1 MFKKIINASI
11 KLVQNYLP
19 EPFIFASLLTL
30 VAFVIAMPVCRQSP
44 IEVLENW
51 GSGVWSLLAFSMQMA
66 LILVCGSALADSPS
80 VKKGLNSLARIAKT
94 PITAIALVSFVSA
107 VACWRN
113 WGFGLIVG
121 VVFAKSIA
129 RNLKGVDYR
138 LLIASAYSGFVV
150 WHGGISGSV
159 PLTIATE
166 GEALSKATAG
176 VITHAVPISQTIF
189 SLYNLLISIAII
201 VALVVVN
208 SLMHPKKEEVVS
220 IDPKLLEEKEPE
232 RKLIEPTLSYFSYG
246 LDLLCLFDDFQRSIV
261 RFECGNSPF
270 LVSRLAAAQN
280 TSQIRGGIHQGS
292 SRKCRNNVA
301 VSLLCRYNGH
311 YDGSRRE
318 RIVACRSDKRF
329 LYLGIEP
336 TYLSDTYI
344 PQCRLG
350 KCLCAFGRRAVGGAS
365 SDNDAGRSSLG
376 SSTLAYGNVNCLG
389 RRLDQPYTTILGN
402 SGTRNRQIGSK
413 RHHGILSYQPDNN
426 GNNHLIGI
434 VSLVVR
440 IKRRSIEIKRRF
452 V

>member
-51 GSGVWSLLAFSMQMA
+51 GLGVWSLLAFSMQMA

-107 VACWRN
+107 VACWIN

-176 VITHAVPISQTIF
+176 VL
-189 SLYNLLISIAII
+189 SL
-201 VALVVVN
+201 
-208 SLMHPKKEEVVS
+208 
-220 IDPKLLEEKEPE
+220 
-232 RKLIEPTLSYFSYG
+232 
-246 LDLLCLFDDFQRSIV
+246 
-261 RFECGNSPF
+261 
-270 LVSRLAAAQN
+270 
-280 TSQIRGGIHQGS
+280 IH
-292 SRKCRNNVA
+292 
-301 VSLLCRYNGH
+301 
-311 YDGSRRE
+311 
-318 RIVACRSDKRF
+318 I
-329 LYLGIEP
+329 
-336 TYLSDTYI
+336 
-344 PQCRLG
+344 
-350 KCLCAFGRRAVGGAS
+350 
-365 SDNDAGRSSLG
+365 
-376 SSTLAYGNVNCLG
+376 
-389 RRLDQPYTTILGN
+389 
-402 SGTRNRQIGSK
+402 
-413 RHHGILSYQPDNN
+413 
-426 GNNHLIGI
+426 
-434 VSLVVR
+434 
-440 IKRRSIEIKRRF
+440 
-452 V
+452 